1 MILIKTM
8 QHEHIDAVYEIECA
22 CFTTPWSKESF
33 KRELETE
40 MPPTFYVV
48 ALLYE
53 PFQEPKVVGYAGMWH
68 IVNEGHITNV
78 AVHDSHRRKGIAA
91 MLLERLVEIAK
102 QHKMIGLTLEVRVSN
117 HAAQALY
124 EQHGFTSE
132 GVRKGY
138 YADTGEDALVMWK
151 LLPHPH

>member
-1 MILIKTM
+1 MILIKPM
-8 QHEHIDAVYEIECA
+8 QHEHIDAVYEIECD

-33 KRELETE
+33 ERELATD
-40 MPPTFYVV
+40 MPPTFNII

-78 AVHDSHRRKGIAA
+78 AVHGRHRRKGIAA
-91 MLLERLVEIAK
+91 MLLCRLVDIAK
-102 QHKMIGLTLEVRVSN
+102 QHEMIGLTLEVRVSN

-124 EQHGFTSE
+124 EQFGFVSE
-132 GVRKGY
+132 GLRKGY
-138 YADTGEDALVMWK
+138 YADTGEDAIVMWK
-151 LLPHPH
+151 HLPHPH